1 MLGEILSLETAE
13 KLARY
18 DKAIKYIKKEVK
30 KDIEMYEQND
40 GNSFIQELV
49 KTERLALSKVLK
61 ILEGNHD

>member
-49 KTERLALSKVLK
+49 KTERLALSKALK